1 MKVDSSGGALTSE
14 RYGSTNGESD
24 PAEPAEAEGV
34 ESDTPSTEETSEP
47 TVVSDPPAGPFVEK
61 PDPDTT
67 QGGSRR
73 TQKQTDKVLRK
84 LVAEPD
90 SERSEPNPEHPAI
103 PPRTRAP
110 LSPGPCLL
118 TSHRPSR

>member
-47 TVVSDPPAGPFVEK
+47 TVVSDPPAGPFVESRTRT
-61 PDPDTT
+61 PPRADPA
-67 QGGSRR
+67 GHRSRR
-73 TQKQTDKVLRK
+73 TR
-84 LVAEPD
+84 
-90 SERSEPNPEHPAI
+90 
-103 PPRTRAP
+103 
-110 LSPGPCLL
+110 C
-118 TSHRPSR
+118 